1 MNVLFFI
8 FKLIFSPVKSIYTMM
23 TGKKRKTHFLLKPL
37 KICLI
42 VVLIIFSVGAIIAA
56 FNEQDLFVGTWRENG
71 TSIIPVEVDL
81 TDIDEELLEENPDGS
96 KNGLNLQ
103 LIDSIQTEGYVKEML
118 TLYRDSQNGKLDGL
132 EQTFPLEGLLGIQ
145 INETSTY
152 DGTDIPKSYIPFVNG
167 KIMWKE
173 PYSSM
178 PAEAMTLRN
187 INHNVIDSTYRGGHS
202 VSGGLPYNINGV
214 NHTTGDEYYDQDINV
229 FQVRYTRFGMFGGSY
244 TPANIN
250 GWKES
255 SGRVSDPFYLPDVL
269 SYMNQEVRDI
279 CNIFG
284 MSSEDSELICV
295 AYSGWHNG
303 GSGAFPYLHLTGG
316 SYGNNGS
323 PQVKRPEDAQ
333 EDFQKIIKAYADDIY
348 SFRDKGAIYTSALTD
363 VVYQKGLAML
373 IFFESG
379 WYMFP
384 SSSNTTYAKGSSIYS
399 KFKQAYR
406 TFKNPNASDAEI
418 DAYFNSKLKSPN
430 VDSSLV
436 GTVYRSD
443 INNFSSQY
451 SAMYKVRDFNSSVYK
466 AGSHPPIQIVNV
478 VNAGH
483 VVASCY
489 AGKFAYAS
497 MLKYAGVNVDPTD
510 PNSYMNTLPEGEWKP
525 GGDSVWMNNYKEID
539 QSKLNSKRE
548 AFLNEAYKW
557 LGSWYV
563 YGGQYVPEKDANGNW
578 IDGNPVGKTPSGN
591 GSMKG
596 FDCSFLIQYSAKQT
610 LGIDITRS
618 TYSQLASGTLEKI
631 SKSEMKPGDLVY
643 CYQGS
648 SPEHV
653 YIYLG
658 TTSDGYDLI
667 LHAPSTGKTVEIR
680 VMNYP
685 YYYSGGFQY
694 YRIKGID
701 D

>member
-42 VVLIIFSVGAIIAA
+42 VVLIIFSVGAIIAS

-81 TDIDEELLEENPDGS
+81 TDIDEELLEENPDGTV
-96 KNGLNLQ
+96 NGLNLQ
-103 LIDSIQTEGYVKEML
+103 LIDSIQTDGYVKEYL
-118 TLYRDSQNGKLDGL
+118 TLAVSLQNGGLGTMNVYPDVIRTLGVAATEQGSYPNLPILGSPLPIVNGEPLWDKSKNMTLSTAYYEDYAKYGYSSSFVESTNNTGTYYGGWQVKVEYKYQLAKTTMSKKDSIDSYYFPDQMYSFAQLRNWKYSSVASYFGDVEISDGAREMITSIL
-132 EQTFPLEGLLGIQ
+132 YSGSPIYKYLPGNTVEEKAQSANEIYEWTENVFIEYYFPLLNYSELSAGSAAKFVSIMLNVKNGGKISQETYNYCVNNSYQRRICNKILEVWGISESLQSYLG
-145 INETSTY
+145 NALDTSLPPQGNYSGIMTNV
-152 DGTDIPKSYIPFVNG
+152 ING
-167 KIMWKE
+167 KTYYMVPE
-173 PYSSM
+173 
-178 PAEAMTLRN
+178 
-187 INHNVIDSTYRGGHS
+187 STGHFIGEE
-202 VSGGLPYNINGV
+202 VLGR
-214 NHTTGDEYYDQDINV
+214 YY
-229 FQVRYTRFGMFGGSY
+229 
-244 TPANIN
+244 
-250 GWKES
+250 
-255 SGRVSDPFYLPDVL
+255 
-269 SYMNQEVRDI
+269 
-279 CNIFG
+279 
-284 MSSEDSELICV
+284 
-295 AYSGWHNG
+295 
-303 GSGAFPYLHLTGG
+303 
-316 SYGNNGS
+316 
-323 PQVKRPEDAQ
+323 
-333 EDFQKIIKAYADDIY
+333 
-348 SFRDKGAIYTSALTD
+348 
-363 VVYQKGLAML
+363 
-373 IFFESG
+373 
-379 WYMFP
+379 
-384 SSSNTTYAKGSSIYS
+384 
-399 KFKQAYR
+399 
-406 TFKNPNASDAEI
+406 
-418 DAYFNSKLKSPN
+418 
-430 VDSSLV
+430 
-436 GTVYRSD
+436 
-443 INNFSSQY
+443 
-451 SAMYKVRDFNSSVYK
+451 
-466 AGSHPPIQIVNV
+466 
-478 VNAGH
+478 
-483 VVASCY
+483 
-489 AGKFAYAS
+489 YAS

-510 PNSYMNTLPEGEWKP
+510 PNTYMNTLPEGEWKP
-525 GGDSVWMNNYKEID
+525 GGDSVWMNNYSEID

-643 CYQGS
+643 CYKGS

-667 LHAPSTGKTVEIR
+667 LHAPSTGKTVEIK